1 MARARMFALS
11 LSPVRHT
18 DGACRTCVY
27 VHGACSQD
35 GHVLILFGP
44 HIAVSKSGELGKYH
58 RIGQAKES
66 GSCGAVLAA
75 YDQCCNPKDG
85 VQMAFDMDDM
95 QQSWLRQ
102 GICPR
107 VGEAQA
113 ASDPLKVVTDIAYDV
128 VRDKLL
134 RIVNNNFGKGK
145 LVLLGGIQ
153 INMPEPYDDHFQP
166 KMFKV
171 PAPPIP
177 PRGTLCLMRALLA
190 YNGITHTRASSLS
203 HTVSAR
209 VRVALSPLLCMLPHC
224 SCAQVIS
231 KDGSEVDL
239 LDSLNCSCDDMMKV
253 VDCEPNSDVFTK
265 VVN

>member
-1 MARARMFALS
+1 M
-11 LSPVRHT
+11 
-18 DGACRTCVY
+18 CVY
-27 VHGACSQD
+27 VHGTCSQD

-171 PAPPIP
+171 PAPPTP
-177 PRGTLCLMRALLA
+177 PRGILCLMRALLA
-190 YNGITHTRASSLS
+190 CNGKKHAHSRLLPLSLS
-203 HTVSAR
+203 LSTCTCRTLTSPVHAA
-209 VRVALSPLLCMLPHC
+209 ALLV
-224 SCAQVIS
+224 CA
-231 KDGSEVDL
+231 GDL
-239 LDSLNCSCDDMMKV
+239 KGRQRGGPPRQPQLQLRRHDESGRL
-253 VDCEPNSDVFTK
+253 
-265 VVN
+265 